1 MKKLILLSLVSIATI
16 TYAHDQEL
24 SPVESNVQWIIDQT
38 FTNSVVANLKKIMA
52 SQPDLAMQMATD
64 PRAKQLA
71 ERFLD
76 QTVQLFRMHFK
87 DFTTIYLDHFT
98 EEEIQEIVNYYKS
111 SLGKKMLDSMGP
123 MMLRVS
129 ELMQPKIALLSTQF
143 ESELAKLD
151 ITIEES
157 YNEYE

>member
-1 MKKLILLSLVSIATI
+1 
-16 TYAHDQEL
+16 
-24 SPVESNVQWIIDQT
+24 
-38 FTNSVVANLKKIMA
+38 
-52 SQPDLAMQMATD
+52 
-64 PRAKQLA
+64 
-71 ERFLD
+71 
-76 QTVQLFRMHFK
+76 
-87 DFTTIYLDHFT
+87 
-98 EEEIQEIVNYYKS
+98 
-111 SLGKKMLDSMGP
+111 MLDSMGP